1 MFVNVDIFSYIVK
14 YMIIIYINI
23 MMWCMLMGYLNDI
36 NWILV
41 LYIFIIYVLVCIVC
55 VSLKLIGIDLI
66 ELLLYDI
73 KMFGVM
79 FK

>member
-1 MFVNVDIFSYIVK
+1 MFVNVDVCSYIVK
-14 YMIIIYINI
+14 YRIIIYNNM